1 MGVMRSSRVME
12 NSYFSL
18 GLTQGG
24 IQATTQGVSP
34 THFLRRKQAG
44 RRPSCYSSVQQHTS
58 TNNDI
63 QSLEPVR
70 RITKI
75 NTIATTQY
83 HLIAAPAVTV
93 LRLNKTGGKVMVV
106 LCVCSGR
113 TLPAV
118 NSFIVQILQNAGRE
132 IDVNQL
138 DADYRGIQ

>member
-12 NSYFSL
+12 KQLLLIGFNTRRYSCDSSRC
-18 GLTQGG
+18 
-24 IQATTQGVSP
+24 SP

-75 NTIATTQY
+75 NTTATTQY

-106 LCVCSGR
+106 LFVCAQAVRCLPSTVLLCRFSR
-113 TLPAV
+113 TLDEKLM
-118 NSFIVQILQNAGRE
+118 SIS
-132 IDVNQL
+132 
-138 DADYRGIQ
+138 